1 MDQIL
6 RAVSRDGFVKISA
19 ISARDIVQ
27 RARDIHHTSTVATA
41 ALGRTLCGASMLG
54 DMLKEDKGTLTVRIN
69 GGGALGSVIAVSDSS
84 GNVRGYVQNPDVRLP
99 LKPDGHL
106 DVGGAVGTNGT
117 ITVSRDIGLKEPYIG
132 STKLV
137 SGEIAQDFAA
147 YFVESEQIP
156 AAVGLGVLVNAEGG
170 VIVAGGFI
178 VQLMPGAP
186 DSLID
191 RLEENISRA
200 GAVTDILRCA
210 AGPEEI
216 IRRVMDGLEP
226 EILESVPVEY
236 RCYCSRER
244 VLDAIASIGQQE
256 LQEIVASGENTE
268 VTCQFC
274 DAVYS
279 FTPAEIAGLA
289 PRGSAVEE

>member
-6 RAVSRDGFVKISA
+6 RAVSADGFVKISA
-19 ISARDIVQ
+19 ISARDTVQ
-27 RARDIHHTSTVATA
+27 RARDIHHTSNVATA
-41 ALGRTLCGASMLG
+41 ALGRTLCAASMLG
-54 DMLKEDKGTLTVRIN
+54 DMLKEDKGTLTVRVN
-69 GGGALGSVIAVSDSS
+69 GGGPLGSVIAVSDSS
-84 GNVRGYVQNPDVRLP
+84 GNVRGYVTNPEITLP
-99 LKPDGHL
+99 LKADGHL
-106 DVGGAVGTNGT
+106 DVGGAVGTEGT
-117 ITVSRDIGLKEPYIG
+117 LTVSRDIGLKEPYIG
-132 STKLV
+132 SSKLV
-137 SGEIAQDFAA
+137 SGEIAEDMAQ

-156 AAVGLGVLVNAEGG
+156 AAVGLGVLVDGDIN

-191 RLEENISRA
+191 RLEENISLA
-200 GAVTDILRCA
+200 GTVTDILRTA
-210 AGPEEI
+210 SGPEEI

-236 RCYCSRER
+236 RCYCSRDR
-244 VLDAIASIGQQE
+244 VKDALASIGPDE
-256 LQEIVASGENTE
+256 LKDIIASQKPTE

-279 FTPAEIAGLA
+279 FSPSEI
-289 PRGSAVEE
+289 EELYNNTRE